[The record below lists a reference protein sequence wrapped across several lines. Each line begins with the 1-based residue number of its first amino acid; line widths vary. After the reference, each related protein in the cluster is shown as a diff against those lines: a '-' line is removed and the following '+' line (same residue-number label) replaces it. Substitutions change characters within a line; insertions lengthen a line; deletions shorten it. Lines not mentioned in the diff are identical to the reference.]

1 MIIVQADEEE
11 YDLFKIEKVKQGQT
25 DHKTAIE
32 MREVKQTELE
42 NRGGQEKE
50 RNCL

>member
-11 YDLFKIEKVKQGQT
+11 YDLFEIEKVKQGHAV
-25 DHKTAIE
+25 HKTAIE
-32 MREVKQTELE
+32 MHEVKQTELE